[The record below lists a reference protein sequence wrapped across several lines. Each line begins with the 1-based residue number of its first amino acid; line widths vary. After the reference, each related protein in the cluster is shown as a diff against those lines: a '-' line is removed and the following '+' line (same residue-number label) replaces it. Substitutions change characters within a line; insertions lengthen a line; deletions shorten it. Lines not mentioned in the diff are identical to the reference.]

1 MKSNHPNILFLLPDQ
16 HRFDWLGCFSGP
28 VSTPNID
35 MLAGEG
41 MAFNQAYTPSPM
53 CGPARACLASGRSYR
68 NCGVKSNEF
77 NYPLSIPT
85 YYQTLRE
92 KGYFTAGVGKFD
104 LHKDISP
111 SNLHWGSDGSRL
123 INEWGFSAGIDCEG
137 KIDGVNSFKFHGKPM
152 GPYLSYLQQ
161 QGVLEIYLS
170 EHENREAHSNAYT
183 TALPDHAYCDN
194 WVAERGLDLLDRA
207 PTDRPWHMVVNFVGP
222 HAPMDIT
229 ETMRSKC
236 NNMGIPQP
244 HNPFMPAKENT
255 GRARRNYAAMIENI
269 DRLTGSF
276 VEKVKNR
283 GEYDNT
289 VIVYASDHGDMLGD
303 HGKWGKGTWRDPAV
317 RIPLIVRN
325 PFSSYGGLRSNAL
338 VSLHDL
344 TATFLDFAGCSQLDD
359 MDSISFR
366 PLLDGKCTEHREVLI
381 SEFGD
386 WSLVFDGRY
395 KLVLDSKK
403 ENLLFD
409 LKTDP
414 LEDHNIASK
423 HPDIITKLSKSAY
436 SDKS

>member
-16 HRFDWLGCFSGP
+16 HRADWLGCFSGP
-28 VSTPNID
+28 VDTPNID
-35 MLAGEG
+35 MLASEG
-41 MAFNQAYTPSPM
+41 MAFNKAYTPSPM

-85 YYQTLRE
+85 YYQTLRK

-111 SNLHWGSDGSRL
+111 ANLHWGSDGSRL
-123 INEWGFSAGIDCEG
+123 VNEWGFSAGIDCEG
-137 KIDGVNSFKFHGKPM
+137 KIDGVNSFKSHGKPM

-161 QGVLEIYLS
+161 QGVLEIYLK
-170 EHENREAHSNAYT
+170 EHENRVANSNAYT
-183 TALPDHAYCDN
+183 TALPDHVYCDN

-236 NNMGIPQP
+236 NNMVIPQP
-244 HNPFMPAKENT
+244 HNPIMSDVENT
-255 GRARRNYAAMIENI
+255 ERSRRNYAAMIENI

-303 HGKWGKGTWRDPAV
+303 HSKWGKGTWRDPAV

-359 MDSISFR
+359 MDSISLR

>member
-1 MKSNHPNILFLLPDQ
+1 
-16 HRFDWLGCFSGP
+16 
-28 VSTPNID
+28 
-35 MLAGEG
+35 
-41 MAFNQAYTPSPM
+41 
-53 CGPARACLASGRSYR
+53 
-68 NCGVKSNEF
+68 
-77 NYPLSIPT
+77 
-85 YYQTLRE
+85 
-92 KGYFTAGVGKFD
+92 
-104 LHKDISP
+104 
-111 SNLHWGSDGSRL
+111 
-123 INEWGFSAGIDCEG
+123 
-137 KIDGVNSFKFHGKPM
+137 
-152 GPYLSYLQQ
+152 
-161 QGVLEIYLS
+161 
-170 EHENREAHSNAYT
+170 
-183 TALPDHAYCDN
+183 
-194 WVAERGLDLLDRA
+194 
-207 PTDRPWHMVVNFVGP
+207 
-222 HAPMDIT
+222 
-229 ETMRSKC
+229 
-236 NNMGIPQP
+236 
-244 HNPFMPAKENT
+244 MPAKENT

-269 DRLTGSF
+269 DRLTGRF

-283 GEYDNT
+283 GEFDNT

-325 PFSSYGGLRSNAL
+325 PYSSHVGLRSDAL

-359 MDSISFR
+359 MDSISLR

-381 SEFGD
+381 SEFRD

-436 SDKS
+436 SDNG